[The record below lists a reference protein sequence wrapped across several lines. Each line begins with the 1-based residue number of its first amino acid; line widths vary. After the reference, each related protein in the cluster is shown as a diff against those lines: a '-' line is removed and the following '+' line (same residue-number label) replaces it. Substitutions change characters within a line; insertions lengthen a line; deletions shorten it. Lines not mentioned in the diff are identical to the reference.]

1 MSKMNNRTVSPDEYQ
16 AQPYDFT
23 VHEYHKEVGL
33 NDYER
38 FYFKHI
44 FGDNLERLRDFRKK
58 VSKEQKEGW
67 YRGEPYVVKVF
78 KDKGGKNLFIQL
90 NRKKV
95 DAYIREVETKNNK

>member
-1 MSKMNNRTVSPDEYQ
+1 MSKLNNRTVSPDEYQ

-95 DAYIREVETKNNK
+95 DAYIREVEAKNNK

>member
-1 MSKMNNRTVSPDEYQ
+1 MSKLNNRTVSPDEYQ
-16 AQPYDFT
+16 AQLYDFT

-38 FYFKHI
+38 FYFKHC
-44 FGDNLERLRDFRKK
+44 FGDNLERLKDFRKK
-58 VSKEQKEGW
+58 VSKEQKDGW

-95 DAYIREVETKNNK
+95 DAYIREVEAKNNK

>member
-16 AQPYDFT
+16 TQPYDFT

-95 DAYIREVETKNNK
+95 DAYIKEVEAKNNK

>member
-95 DAYIREVETKNNK
+95 DAYIREVEAKNNK